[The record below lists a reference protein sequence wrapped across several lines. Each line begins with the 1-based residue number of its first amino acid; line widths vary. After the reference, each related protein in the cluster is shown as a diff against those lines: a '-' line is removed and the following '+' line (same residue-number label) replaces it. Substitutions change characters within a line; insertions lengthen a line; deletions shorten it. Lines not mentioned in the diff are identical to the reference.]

1 MIRLSWINS
10 IAPLLVAISLFSYSA
25 AAQENIPLIPDSK
38 IISLE
43 TQLAEVKQAKSS
55 ARKKLGIRRVI
66 READALLEQNRA
78 APNRFQILAILFRG
92 QQDLLGLDGSASN
105 RAAFLETC
113 RQLAAAPNEY
123 AAVRLDADLLLSQTE
138 LARQG
143 ADLQARAKALRPMV
157 ERYLDTEVEAKVVRI
172 AMLMALE
179 FGDTAVVNNLRQ
191 VIAQRFA
198 GDLEM
203 INFQRDKLA
212 GQVFGAPF
220 IGSFETADGKVVR
233 LPMDYLGTTTAMYFW
248 SKDNGGEEDLKELAA
263 AWKQVKGEAAG
274 RYQIVSFNV
283 DNLPD
288 AGQGTLRALGLDWPA
303 LKLPAGRDSP
313 IYQAYARRDPTIRTV
328 SPTGYAAI
336 YMSSGRRSRGYER
349 NFQSYLARVW
359 THQRYSSQ
367 LQSVFAGEFL
377 ILDTLGDFDPAAPP
391 EWKAVSGADA
401 EDEGSLIRTAASV
414 PEDKLRAI
422 QACFIKPP
430 LRYRTP
436 FEQVRANYVR
446 ADALCRQAIAE
457 HPEAEDLWIVRN
469 RRIIALLGL
478 WKISCDRTH
487 FESALSEAQAALAQG
502 YPSGT
507 DVVARFCLARQ
518 ALRAAQT
525 DPETVISGFMQ
536 ATGGEHGQGA
546 ALTAAAI
553 LSLDAGDR
561 VLHEK
566 YRRAVLDKHI
576 DDPMLW
582 TASSFML
589 DRYHRYW
596 LYHPPFVAG
605 WTYGRRQGYFLA
617 WGQAEDAKRTL
628 HAELKTLD
636 GDTIRI
642 PEDTAGKWTVISFVS
657 NAQGSAMLRG
667 TTQFVEARPFEDL
680 NLMAAVLGDDADAIR
695 AALEEKKTPDDFP
708 TLLLPDGLQHPIIH
722 QLGILAEDTRP
733 NIVMLRPDGSIAVAL
748 SGLTM
753 SSQTGNVIQH
763 VLEWHDEKAV
773 DAALARGDLGEAKR
787 LAFAHAPLEEPT
799 PPDQKKKPAKKISV
813 PHLRSRAKVYMAMEN
828 WKAAY
833 ADIQETYLSVN
844 SKAGYISMRT
854 AELDEVEELK
864 AAILRAIEQA
874 DSGE

>member
-10 IAPLLVAISLFSYSA
+10 IAPFLAAISLFSYSA
-25 AAQENIPLIPDSK
+25 AAQENVPLVPDSK

-43 TQLAEVKQAKSS
+43 TQLAEVKLAKSS
-55 ARKKLGIRRVI
+55 ARKKLAIRRVI

-143 ADLQARAKALRPMV
+143 ADLKARAKALRPMV
-157 ERYLDTEVEAKVVRI
+157 ERMDTEVEAKVVRI

-179 FGDTAVVNNLRQ
+179 FGDTAVVNHLRQ

-203 INFQRDKLA
+203 INFLRDKLA

-274 RYQIVSFNV
+274 RYQIVSFNL

-288 AGQGTLRALGLDWPA
+288 AGQETLRELGLDWPA
-303 LKLPAGRDSP
+303 LKLPDGRDSQ

-349 NFQSYLARVW
+349 NFQSYLARLW
-359 THQRYSSQ
+359 THPRYSSQ

-377 ILDTLGDFDPAAPP
+377 ILDISGAFDPAAPP
-391 EWKAVSGADA
+391 EWKSIAGADA
-401 EDEGSLIRTAASV
+401 ESEGSLKRTAASV

-436 FEQVRANYVR
+436 FEQVHANYER

-487 FESALSEAQAALAQG
+487 FESALSEAKIALAQG

-518 ALRAAQT
+518 ALRGAQA
-525 DPETVISGFMQ
+525 DPETVISGFIQ
-536 ATGGEHGQGA
+536 ATGGEHGPGA

-636 GDTIRI
+636 GDTVRI

-657 NAQGSAMLRG
+657 SAQGSAMLRG
-667 TTQFVEARPFEDL
+667 TTQFAEARPFEDV
-680 NLMAAVLGDDADAIR
+680 NLMAAVLGDDADAVR
-695 AALEEKKTPDDFP
+695 AALEEKKTPDDYP
-708 TLLLPDGLQHPIIH
+708 TLLLPGGLQNPIVH

-773 DAALARGDLGEAKR
+773 DAALASGDLGEAKR
-787 LAFAHAPLEEPT
+787 LAFAFAPLEEPT
-799 PPDQKKKPAKKISV
+799 PPGEKKKPVKEISV

-828 WKAAY
+828 WEAAF

-864 AAILRAIEQA
+864 ADILHAIEQA
-874 DSGE
+874 NSGE